1 MHAAPHR
8 RRVFL
13 LSAALLAGAALFFA
27 LRRPPVPEASGS
39 NAPAAA
45 SAEKPPPGA
54 PARETE
60 AWSPPL
66 SLSEAANM
74 HTADIALELAGWPE
88 GKIHPDLPAWAALLA
103 ARGPGAVSD
112 LSSALATAGSN
123 TARGVL
129 ADALARIGTDDAI
142 QELSRGAVQAPDA
155 AARQTIA
162 SAFRA
167 VSRPAAV
174 PMLASLFAET
184 DPVLAA
190 EAAGAIRRL
199 ADQAGVFALAD
210 LAQEGG
216 QLHSQRETIFN
227 VLSTLQNPDALPA
240 LEAIAADDTDP
251 ARAAAARAGIAALT
265 NAGTPPR

>member
-8 RRVFL
+8 RRL
-13 LSAALLAGAALFFA
+13 LIFSAALLAGAALFFVMRQPPA
-27 LRRPPVPEASGS
+27 TVNEPVPRAAVPDKSKPSPVPPVNEPFT
-39 NAPAAA
+39 APLELSAAA
-45 SAEKPPPGA
+45 GMS
-54 PARETE
+54 
-60 AWSPPL
+60 
-66 SLSEAANM
+66 
-74 HTADIALELAGWPE
+74 TADIALQLAAWPE
-88 GKIHPDLPAWAALLA
+88 GKVHPDLPKWAALLA
-103 ARGPGAVSD
+103 ARGPDAVSD
-112 LSSALATAGSN
+112 LGSALATAGSN

-129 ADALARIGTDDAI
+129 ADALARIGTDNAI
-142 QELSRGAVQAPDA
+142 QELSTCAVQAPDA

-174 PMLASLFAET
+174 PILASLFAET
-184 DPVLAA
+184 DAVLAA
-190 EAAGAIRRL
+190 EAAGAVRRL

-216 QLHSQRETIFN
+216 QLHSQRETVFN
-227 VLSTLQNPDALPA
+227 VISTLQNPDALPA

-265 NAGTPPR
+265 AAPQPR